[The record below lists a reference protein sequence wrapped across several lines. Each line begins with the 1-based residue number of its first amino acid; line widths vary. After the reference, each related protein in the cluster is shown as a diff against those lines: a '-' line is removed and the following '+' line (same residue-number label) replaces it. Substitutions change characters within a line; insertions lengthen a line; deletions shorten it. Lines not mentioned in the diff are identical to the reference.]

1 VTDPDK
7 LKAFAKEKITG
18 WLTGIDAWSNKRPD
32 DQLDDAGAFAAD
44 AVIDGAVGLGMGAA
58 GKGLGGVVGEA
69 GTVTRAE
76 RKAAE
81 VVTHSRAGTVSK
93 ADSHVWKKLK
103 SARGKTKTDGERFYE
118 WDHTHGDIEVY
129 DRRGLHLGSMDP
141 STGAMSKPSVP
152 GRKINL

>member
-1 VTDPDK
+1 M
-7 LKAFAKEKITG
+7 
-18 WLTGIDAWSNKRPD
+18 IDA
-32 DQLDDAGAFAAD
+32 AA
-44 AVIDGAVGLGMGAA
+44 ASTMGAVGR
-58 GKGLGGVVGEA
+58 GLGGAVEEA
-69 GTVTRAE
+69 AE
-76 RKAAE
+76 LRKAAKAAA
-81 VVTHSRAGTVSK
+81 HNRPGSSVSK
-93 ADSHVWKKLK
+93 GDSHVWKKLK